1 MTQTGRERPRRRTEW
16 QVLIVEDERW
26 VADIYARAVSSMSR
40 FAVAGIVH
48 SAEEALEVL
57 KRQRIDLLLLDL
69 ELAGVDGLSLLRHLR
84 ASGSVVE
91 VIALTASRD
100 PAAVRAVIQHGGID
114 YLVKPFALE
123 RLRQALGLFL
133 NRAAA
138 LSGGELSQDAIDRVS
153 SAGRQPPRWL
163 PKGLASHG
171 LVQVRAVLAA
181 GAALSAADVADRTG
195 MARVTARRYLE
206 YLVVTDQ
213 ATFETAPTG
222 PGRPR
227 KLYRVSAESAG
238 VGDRAS

>member
-1 MTQTGRERPRRRTEW
+1 M
-16 QVLIVEDERW
+16 LIVEDERR
-26 VADIYARAVSSMSR
+26 VADVYARAVSSLAP
-40 FAVAGIVH
+40 FAVAGIAH
-48 SAEEALEVL
+48 SAEQALPL
-57 KRQRIDLLLLDL
+57 LHGQPIDLLLLDL
-69 ELAGVDGLSLLRHLR
+69 ELGGVGGLSLLRHLR

-138 LSGGELSQDAIDRVS
+138 LSGEQLNQEAIDRVS

-163 PKGLASHG
+163 PKGLATDG
-171 LVQVRAVLAA
+171 LGRVRAALAA
-181 GAALSAADVADRTG
+181 GARLSASDVADRTG

-213 ATFETAPTG
+213 ATVETEPAG

-227 KLYRVSAESAG
+227 KLYRVAPGSAG
-238 VGDRAS
+238 VGDSAR